1 MRLLPVLVDLVLLV
15 LDRAFTL
22 LQLVLHRLNMLL
34 FTVGVGNLSV
44 KILVLLAD
52 FLLQCI
58 HLLFLVPEL
67 ILDQRQLT
75 LHLHTV
81 INVPSQ
87 VTLVLLLYLFDL
99 IPSLV
104 FNTFALLFMALNHLL
119 DLHGQGL
126 LFSLFLLAFQNLIT
140 ITVFHQALMRLVS
153 LAHQLLELF
162 QVFLFLLKQTLV
174 AFSIRSTLFFLV
186 LLLFLQLIVMLLAP
200 TFELLTIVVAHL
212 TPLNLDLLHL
222 SVALDL
228 LFLHLTC
235 KVFHTL
241 LIAGK

>member
-1 MRLLPVLVDLVLLV
+1 
-15 LDRAFTL
+15 
-22 LQLVLHRLNMLL
+22 
-34 FTVGVGNLSV
+34 
-44 KILVLLAD
+44 
-52 FLLQCI
+52 
-58 HLLFLVPEL
+58 
-67 ILDQRQLT
+67 
-75 LHLHTV
+75 
-81 INVPSQ
+81 
-87 VTLVLLLYLFDL
+87 
-99 IPSLV
+99 
-104 FNTFALLFMALNHLL
+104 
-119 DLHGQGL
+119 
-126 LFSLFLLAFQNLIT
+126 
-140 ITVFHQALMRLVS
+140 MRLVS

-222 SVALDL
+222 CVALDL
-228 LFLHLTC
+228 FFFHLTC